1 MDENMGVDKVSKN
14 DSIVLPTPY
23 WWDDAG
29 VPLRSDV
36 AGIRPHYDAVII
48 GAGLTGLST
57 AITLA
62 KHDYAVLVLDQHSIG
77 WGASGRN
84 GGMVGGGHRLSHGD
98 MAKLYGAE
106 TATAMMMEAHHASLA
121 HLKQTIKDN
130 NIDCDFS
137 NNGRFRGFYQQHEY
151 QQTADSFAAINDWLG
166 LEYSMVKQQEVRDII
181 ASDIYHGGIIFHQ
194 HCSFNPM
201 KYIKGLYHT
210 AIKLGVDIAT
220 QAIFLNGDHQG
231 EKSYVSFVV
240 DGDNFHR
247 INCKHIVMA
256 TNGYTH
262 QQSGCKQNQFLRQ
275 RILSIPSF
283 IVALKNIGQ
292 YSAKQLIPSGHSI
305 VETRAKHCY
314 YRLSPDKSHLI
325 FGARA
330 AFTNRPA
337 SVINTI
343 LRKFIAEIFPDI
355 AHGQELLLTHH
366 WRGLTGFSFDATPHI
381 GKHDGFWYAMGYS
394 GNGNTMAPYLGH
406 KLALQIIG
414 KHEGNSAFSQNP
426 LPKPRYYFA
435 NINFSNFWWH
445 RGWFLPFADIFYR
458 LKDMMQTYFSKK
470 K

>member
-1 MDENMGVDKVSKN
+1 MEVDKAHNN
-14 DSIVLPTPY
+14 DGLAHPY
-23 WWDDAG
+23 WWGDAG
-29 VPLRSDV
+29 FPLKSKI
-36 AGIRPHYDAVII
+36 AQIRPHYDAVIV

-84 GGMVGGGHRLSHGD
+84 AGMVGGGHRLSYGD
-98 MAKLYGAE
+98 MAKIYGAD
-106 TATAMMMEAHHASLA
+106 TATAMMMEAHHESLA

-137 NNGRFRGFYQQHEY
+137 NNGRFRGFYQPHEY
-151 QQTADSFAAINDWLG
+151 QQTAESFSNINDWLG
-166 LEYSMVKQQEVRDII
+166 LEYSMVRRQDVRDII
-181 ASDIYHGGIIFHQ
+181 TSDMYHGGIIFHQ

-201 KYIKGLYHT
+201 KYMHGLYHT

-220 QAIFLNGDHQG
+220 QAIFLNADHQG
-231 EKSYVSFVV
+231 KKSYVSMVI

-247 INCKHIVMA
+247 INCNHMVMA

-262 QQSGCKQNQFLRQ
+262 HHSGCKQSQFLRQ

-292 YSAKQLIPSGHSI
+292 YSAAQMIPSGHSI

-337 SVINTI
+337 NVINNI
-343 LRKFIAEIFPDI
+343 LRKFITEIFPDI
-355 AHGQELLLTHH
+355 AHGNQLNLTHH

-381 GKHDGFWYAMGYS
+381 GKHHGVWYAMGYS

-414 KHEGNSAFSQNP
+414 KAEGNSAFSQSP
-426 LPKPRYYFA
+426 LPKPTYYLGS
-435 NINFSNFWWH
+435 FSWHWH
-445 RGWFLPFADIFYR
+445 RGWFLPFANIFYR
-458 LKDMMQTYFSKK
+458 LKDMKETYLSKK